1 MLSLA
6 KLSLLASDEK
16 EHVIEDISNEIDS
29 ELELVAHQEDL
40 PENVLVSYGYDVT
53 RLGVLTPQELIKVFK
68 VEIMLDDGAIKSPKL
83 FWFYFNL
90 SPIFF
95 FFCSFIYARR
105 MRISQR

>member
-68 VEIMLDDGAIKSPKL
+68 FEIMLDGAIKSPKL
-83 FWFYFNL
+83 FWFHFHL

-95 FFCSFIYARR
+95 FFAALY
-105 MRISQR
+105 MRGE